1 MILISLNKSYMDN
14 LEESAKTSLSK
25 NSFFQHVFKFDDDTK
40 SELLNIGQ
48 YSILSIIPIVFLNK
62 SVQKLFPEVDDEAS
76 TVELLAEIIGQ
87 IILMFIGIFFIHRL
101 VTFVPTYSKTNYE
114 QFNVTNIVIAFLVI
128 VLSLQTRLGEK
139 VNILI
144 DRLLDYMD
152 GNKNVKEEANK
163 NKNVAT
169 SGNVNLTANPMAQ
182 AGYVNSNYQTP
193 NPVGNAAGMP
203 SQVQPSHNFDGM
215 YAGPNTPLVG
225 AAVPQVQE
233 AFEPMAANAAVGG
246 AFGGTPF

>member
-1 MILISLNKSYMDN
+1 MDN

-25 NSFFQHVFKFDDDTK
+25 NSFFQHVFKFDDDSK

-62 SVQKLFPEVDDEAS
+62 SIQKFFPEVDEEAS
-76 TVELLAEIIGQ
+76 TLELLAEIIGQ
-87 IILMFIGIFFIHRL
+87 ILIMFIGIFFIHRL

-114 QFNVTNIVIAFLVI
+114 QFNVTSIVIAFLVI

-144 DRLLDYMD
+144 DRLLDYID
-152 GNKNVKEEANK
+152 GNKNVKEEAAK
-163 NKNVAT
+163 NKKGVT

-193 NPVGNAAGMP
+193 NPVGQAAGMP
-203 SQVQPSHNFDGM
+203 TQIQPSHNFDGM

-225 AAVPQVQE
+225 AATPSPVQE
-233 AFEPMAANAAVGG
+233 AFEPMAANAALGG
-246 AFGGTPF
+246 SGFGGTPF

>member
-1 MILISLNKSYMDN
+1 MDN

-25 NSFFQHVFKFDDDTK
+25 NSFFQHVFKFDDDSK

-48 YSILSIIPIVFLNK
+48 YSILSIVPIIFLNK
-62 SVQKLFPEVDDEAS
+62 SIQKFFPEVDEEAS
-76 TVELLAEIIGQ
+76 TLELLAEIIGQ
-87 IILMFIGIFFIHRL
+87 ILIMFIGIFFIHRL
-101 VTFVPTYSKTNYE
+101 VTFIPTYSKTNYE
-114 QFNVTNIVIAFLVI
+114 QFNVTSIIIAFLVI

-144 DRLLDYMD
+144 DRLLDYID

-163 NKNVAT
+163 NKKVVT

-193 NPVGNAAGMP
+193 NPVGQAAGV
-203 SQVQPSHNFDGM
+203 STQAQPSHNFNGM

-225 AAVPQVQE
+225 AATPMQE
-233 AFEPMAANAAVGG
+233 AFEPMAANAALGG
-246 AFGGTPF
+246 GGFGGTPF

>member
-1 MILISLNKSYMDN
+1 MDN

-25 NSFFQHVFKFDDDTK
+25 NSFFQHVFKFDDDSK

-48 YSILSIIPIVFLNK
+48 YSILSIIPIIFLNK
-62 SVQKLFPEVDDEAS
+62 SIQKFFPEVDEEAS
-76 TVELLAEIIGQ
+76 TLELLAEIIGQ
-87 IILMFIGIFFIHRL
+87 ILIMFIGIFFIHRL

-114 QFNVTNIVIAFLVI
+114 QFNVTSIVIAFLVI

-144 DRLLDYMD
+144 DRLLDYID
-152 GNKNVKEEANK
+152 GNKNVKEEAAK
-163 NKNVAT
+163 NKKVVT

-182 AGYVNSNYQTP
+182 AGYVNSNYQSP
-193 NPVGNAAGMP
+193 NPVGQAGGMP
-203 SQVQPSHNFDGM
+203 TQIQPSHNFDGM

-225 AAVPQVQE
+225 AAAPAPVQE
-233 AFEPMAANAAVGG
+233 AFEPMAANAALGG
-246 AFGGTPF
+246 GGFGGTPF